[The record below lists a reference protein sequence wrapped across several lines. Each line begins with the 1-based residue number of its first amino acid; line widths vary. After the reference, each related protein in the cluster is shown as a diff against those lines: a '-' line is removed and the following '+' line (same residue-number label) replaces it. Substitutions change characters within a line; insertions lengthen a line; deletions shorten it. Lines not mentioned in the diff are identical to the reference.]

1 MLLPPVS
8 LPHFENPLLMS
19 VMTEQ
24 AVGVG
29 IGLEGKERGM
39 GKPRGLGIE
48 HGEQDL
54 TLTSKMTKKI
64 SNFGDLRI

>member
-1 MLLPPVS
+1 
-8 LPHFENPLLMS
+8 
-19 VMTEQ
+19 MTEQ